1 MARTAPR
8 FSASLSV
15 ICRLILLSF
24 WDLGRFVFE
33 VCLVA
38 SISLSYPIFFFF
50 LHLGEVL
57 SVCVVQVFGFSF
69 LRRPKRPICV
79 KNRFPPL
86 LVCYVPLLSCM
97 VINRTL
103 SSLGSQ
109 FNTHTSLH
117 LPFTNIGPLLQ
128 RFLSSYIFIEYSSPI
143 PPFLLPIP
151 YNLCYTTQRGCK
163 FLCTGLCLGVAVYGS
178 GNNKTR
184 YNHGMSR

>member
-1 MARTAPR
+1 MYSRCVSWHRSVCPILF
-8 FSASLSV
+8 FSFFCILVKYYLSV
-15 ICRLILLSF
+15 LYRSL
-24 WDLGRFVFE
+24 
-33 VCLVA
+33 A
-38 SISLSYPIFFFF
+38 SHS
-50 LHLGEVL
+50 
-57 SVCVVQVFGFSF
+57 CVVQSARFASKIGF
-69 LRRPKRPICV
+69 LRFLFV
-79 KNRFPPL
+79 TFL
-86 LVCYVPLLSCM
+86 FYLAWY
-97 VINRTL
+97 INRTL

-128 RFLSSYIFIEYSSPI
+128 RFLSSYIFIEYSPPI